1 MMAMPI
7 MGIFAFIVAF
17 LLLLFFIAASSKD
30 SLSGDFAW
38 LVDWNAIADEELQ
51 SYLPHNK
58 INAIKRYR
66 ILTHVDLKEAKEA
79 VEYAIAHPEGMKKR
93 KPSSGVV
100 DTEAAGVRDLILEG
114 RIDEAI
120 EVYAAFMGV
129 DEYSSRDAIEEMQA
143 EINAE
148 IRLSDDNFDSV
159 HDLLGQGKK
168 IEAIKQYREL
178 TGIGLKDAKDAKD
191 AVEDME

>member
-1 MMAMPI
+1 MMMMPI
-7 MGIFAFIVAF
+7 MGIFAFIAAIF
-17 LLLLFFIAASSKD
+17 LLGFFLSISSSNRSSENIA
-30 SLSGDFAW
+30 G

-66 ILTHVDLKEAKEA
+66 ILTDVVLKEAKEA
-79 VEYAIAHPEGMKKR
+79 VEYAIAHPEGMEKAKFLG
-93 KPSSGVV
+93 KVV

-178 TGIGLKDAKDAKD
+178 TGIGLKEAKD
-191 AVEDME
+191 AVEDMEL